1 MAADSHD
8 HHHGGHDHDS
18 HSHRDTPAT
27 GGHDH
32 SHHGHAHAPAD
43 FGRAFAIGTALNLGF
58 VALELGFGVWAN
70 SLALISDATH
80 NFADVI
86 GLLLAWGGSVLA
98 KRRPSARRT
107 YGFRRASILA
117 ALGNAV
123 LLLVAVGAIGWE
135 ALQRLAQPQPV
146 ASGVVLWVAAAGILV
161 NGATAMLFMRGHGDL
176 NVRGAFLHMAADAVV
191 SLGVVIAAL
200 VIGWTGWLWIDPVV
214 GLAVAGVIL
223 WSGWG
228 LMRDS
233 IDLAM
238 DAVPRGVDRRAVET
252 WLAGQPGVAGV
263 HDVHIWAM
271 STTETALTAHLV
283 RPRSQIDDRFLQAT
297 TAALRLRFGIV
308 HVTLQVEAGDPA
320 HPSPFEPEDAL

>member
-1 MAADSHD
+1 MTSPSHD
-8 HHHGGHDHDS
+8 HGPDPAHAGHAHP
-18 HSHRDTPAT
+18 HSHHA
-27 GGHDH
+27 
-32 SHHGHAHAPAD
+32 HGHAHAPAD

-58 VALELGFGVWAN
+58 VGLELGFGLWAN

-86 GLLLAWGGSVLA
+86 GLLLAWGGAALA
-98 KRRPSARRT
+98 KRGPSARRT

-117 ALGNAV
+117 ALGNAL

-135 ALQRLAQPQPV
+135 ALQRLASPQPV

-176 NVRGAFLHMAADAVV
+176 NVRGAFLHMAADAGV

-200 VIGWTGWLWIDPVV
+200 VIGWTGWLWVDPVV
-214 GLAVAGVIL
+214 GLVVAGVIL

-238 DAVPRGVDRRAVET
+238 DAVPRHVDQSAVEA

-263 HDVHIWAM
+263 HDMHIWAM

-283 RPRSQIDDRFLQAT
+283 RPRSGLDDGFLQAT
-297 TAALRLRFGIV
+297 TSALRERFGIV

-320 HPSPFEPEDAL
+320 HPCPFEPADVL